1 MFLSTSLSDLCLI
14 YFVVNRGFISLSIER
29 AVFIKNNL
37 GEKYFVSCIITSFLW
52 FRIMHASC
60 TVLDNLALNTKN
72 TQPQVLREDES
83 KLLFTNFLTKLT
95 GCWQKYNLES
105 SLELGNG
112 WEKSLMIEN
121 SSNMKSASATLAWVT
136 LI

>member
-1 MFLSTSLSDLCLI
+1 MFLSTSLSDLSFI
-14 YFVVNRGFISLSIER
+14 YFVVNRRFISLWWK
-29 AVFIKNNL
+29 ALFIKNIL
-37 GEKYFVSCIITSFLW
+37 GEKYFVICIITSFLW

-60 TVLDNLALNTKN
+60 TLLDNLALNTKN